1 VRTGRTK
8 KTSQPAIVRCDRKP
22 PVCAPKQAGTR
33 HPIGEPSYVLLCGLA
48 VFGVF
53 WGV

>member
-1 VRTGRTK
+1 VRSLPSCAAGRK
-8 KTSQPAIVRCDRKP
+8 L
-22 PVCAPKQAGTR
+22 PVCAKQVGTR
-33 HPIGEPSYVLLCGLA
+33 HPSGEPSYVLLCGLA